1 MSERPRALPI
11 AGRVGLALVLA
22 AGSLSMV
29 APFLWMLSTSLKAL
43 PDVFA
48 WPPRIVPVPPR
59 WQNYLDVFTR
69 VPFGRYFLNTVFVS
83 AMRVGGTI
91 VTSAMAGYAFA
102 RMRFRGRTALFLVYL
117 GTMMVPGQVT
127 MIPSFIIMRLL
138 GWIDT
143 YRGLIVPGLFSVFGT
158 FLMRQHFLGLPP
170 ALEEA
175 AVMDGCNPW
184 GVFRRIA
191 LPLARPALATL
202 TIFTLLG
209 SWNDFLWPLIMTNSP
224 RLRVLSVGLASFQET
239 YVTNWPLLMA
249 GALVALLPVFI
260 AYVCLQR
267 SFIEGIALS
276 GIKG

>member
-1 MSERPRALPI
+1 
-11 AGRVGLALVLA
+11 
-22 AGSLSMV
+22 
-29 APFLWMLSTSLKAL
+29 
-43 PDVFA
+43 
-48 WPPRIVPVPPR
+48 
-59 WQNYLDVFTR
+59 
-69 VPFGRYFLNTVFVS
+69 
-83 AMRVGGTI
+83 
-91 VTSAMAGYAFA
+91 
-102 RMRFRGRTALFLVYL
+102 
-117 GTMMVPGQVT
+117 
-127 MIPSFIIMRLL
+127 MRLL